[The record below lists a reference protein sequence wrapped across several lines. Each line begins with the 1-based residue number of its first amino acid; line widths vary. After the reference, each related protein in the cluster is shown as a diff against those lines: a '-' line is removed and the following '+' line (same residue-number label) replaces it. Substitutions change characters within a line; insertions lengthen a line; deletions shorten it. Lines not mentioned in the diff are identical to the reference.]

1 MLTISC
7 EVLETSFGHLRSCGA
22 AAAECVVLWVSSQE
36 RPQVIDEVVHPV
48 HSASAV
54 GYDIDPLWIGEF
66 WLDLA
71 NRRRTVQAQVHTHP
85 GSAYHSSRDDDL
97 PLIHTEGYVSVV
109 IPRFATGSVC
119 LSDVHIARRTAD
131 GSWTAHAVDEVLVVE

>member
-1 MLTISC
+1 MLRVSR
-7 EVLETSFGHLRSCGA
+7 EVIEASFAHLRSCGG
-22 AAAECVVLWVSSQE
+22 AAAECVVLWVSSQKS
-36 RPQVIDEVVHPV
+36 PQVIDEVVHPV

-54 GYDIDPLWIGEF
+54 GYDIDPSWIGEF

-71 NRRRTVQAQVHTHP
+71 DRGRTVRAQVHTHP

-109 IPRFATGSVC
+109 IPRFAMGSTG
-119 LSDVHIARRTAD
+119 LNDVHVARRTAN
-131 GSWTAHAVDEVLVVE
+131 GSWTAHAADEILVVA